1 MLLLSQVPAREPRG
15 SYQEK
20 GSLYMVGARGDQLD
34 AGSLDRLCLL
44 PRVGEAVLD

>member
-20 GSLYMVGARGDQLD
+20 GSPYMAGDMGEQID
-34 AGSLDRLCLL
+34 AASSGKF
-44 PRVGEAVLD
+44 